1 MRRNDWLSGLAVCV
15 TDEPEPAQTSTEKS
29 SVPKHLTFTDNG
41 DGTATIS
48 GKPKTAGTYHLT
60 IKATFGTG
68 ANKYVVTQAF
78 TLTVDSS

>member
-1 MRRNDWLSGLAVCV
+1 LRRNGWPSSLSGVV

-29 SVPKHLTFTDNG
+29 SVPKHLNFTDNG
-41 DGTATIS
+41 DGTATIC